1 MKKIIAFIIALILA
15 ASAIFSASL
24 STSAA
29 ESLSSIPAAYNSDTS
44 NLSYATS
51 VKDQGENLGNC
62 WAFAAIA
69 CCEAD
74 AIKNHGAKANEI
86 DLSEL
91 HLAYFSYNGAREGTG
106 DSVTSYQPFY
116 TFGGYSQLPVFTLS
130 SWIGLV
136 DEDVAPYSSLV
147 SNHSLTLNEDLMK
160 SEAEYYLHNAYFYDY
175 TSANISKIKKAIIDF
190 GAVQTAYY
198 SDDSYFNS
206 ATNSHY
212 TPNSYTSDH
221 AVAIVG
227 WNDSYSKDNFR
238 SSSRPYSN
246 GAWLVKNSWG
256 SDWGSNGYFWIS
268 YEDKSITSATAF
280 DVIPASEEKYDNN
293 YQHDGGISLSYL
305 SQENLSFANI
315 FTAKGNE
322 ELRSVGVT
330 VYEAQNA
337 SYELKIYLNPTTLSP
352 QKFNEGAPVYTQSGT
367 LTDSGFNTIE
377 LDETVILNKNDVFII
392 CFSTDANMA
401 CDASYAI
408 NNSSS
413 TLAYSTAGVLQNQT
427 YVSAGSGFYDVALQ
441 TGGSS
446 LYNARIKAFTKD
458 LILGEANFEALPT
471 ASTIKYGQSLS
482 SATLSGGS
490 VTDSLSG
497 KKIRGEWSF
506 KNKDIIPKNN
516 DTVAIIYTPDN
527 SHYKTIEK
535 TVKITVEADA
545 PKLTVSTDKQSYKS
559 GELLSVSAILK
570 NAHSPSLTDL
580 PAISYTYK
588 INNGAETPFTNSFFL
603 PDNLDG
609 VTITIKAITESIDGK
624 YISTSDLI
632 VLSIDDGEQSNNSS
646 PTLPSNNGSSGSA
659 SPINPSGSGQ
669 QNDASS
675 SNGTASLPNESGS
688 MPNGEVEN
696 SKSSYDDDRNNSPD
710 GDIDELSIGCSM
722 SVSLSALVTVCAIGA
737 FCSFKKRKGN

>member
-1 MKKIIAFIIALILA
+1 
-15 ASAIFSASL
+15 
-24 STSAA
+24 
-29 ESLSSIPAAYNSDTS
+29 
-44 NLSYATS
+44 
-51 VKDQGENLGNC
+51 
-62 WAFAAIA
+62 
-69 CCEAD
+69 
-74 AIKNHGAKANEI
+74 
-86 DLSEL
+86 
-91 HLAYFSYNGAREGTG
+91 
-106 DSVTSYQPFY
+106 
-116 TFGGYSQLPVFTLS
+116 
-130 SWIGLV
+130 
-136 DEDVAPYSSLV
+136 
-147 SNHSLTLNEDLMK
+147 
-160 SEAEYYLHNAYFYDY
+160 
-175 TSANISKIKKAIIDF
+175 
-190 GAVQTAYY
+190 
-198 SDDSYFNS
+198 
-206 ATNSHY
+206 
-212 TPNSYTSDH
+212 
-221 AVAIVG
+221 
-227 WNDSYSKDNFR
+227 
-238 SSSRPYSN
+238 
-246 GAWLVKNSWG
+246 
-256 SDWGSNGYFWIS
+256 
-268 YEDKSITSATAF
+268 
-280 DVIPASEEKYDNN
+280 
-293 YQHDGGISLSYL
+293 
-305 SQENLSFANI
+305 
-315 FTAKGNE
+315 
-322 ELRSVGVT
+322 
-330 VYEAQNA
+330 
-337 SYELKIYLNPTTLSP
+337 
-352 QKFNEGAPVYTQSGT
+352 
-367 LTDSGFNTIE
+367 
-377 LDETVILNKNDVFII
+377 
-392 CFSTDANMA
+392 MA

-413 TLAYSTAGVLQNQT
+413 TLAYSTVGVSQNQT

-527 SHYKTIEK
+527 SHYTTIEK

-545 PKLTVSTDKQSYKS
+545 PKLTISTDKQSYKS

-570 NAHSPSLTDL
+570 NAHSPSFTDL

-624 YISTSDLI
+624 YISASDLI

-675 SNGTASLPNESGS
+675 SNGTASLPNESGN
-688 MPNGEVEN
+688 MPNGEVEDN
-696 SKSSYDDDRNNSPD
+696 KSFYDDDRNNSPD

>member
-1 MKKIIAFIIALILA
+1 MKKGIAFIISLLLA
-15 ASAIFSASL
+15 ASAVFSVSL
-24 STSAA
+24 NTRAA
-29 ESLSSIPAAYNSDTS
+29 EASSVIPTEYNGNAS
-44 NLSYATS
+44 NVSYVTS

-74 AIKNHGAKANEI
+74 AIKNHGARANEI

-91 HLAYFSYNGAREGTG
+91 HLAYFSYHGAREGTG
-106 DSVTSYQPFY
+106 DSITSYQPFY

-147 SNHSLTLNEDLMK
+147 SNNALTLDSNLMK
-160 SEAEYYLHNAYFYDY
+160 SEPEYYLHNAYFYDY

-198 SDDSYFNS
+198 SSDSYFNS

-221 AVAIVG
+221 SVAIVG
-227 WNDSYSKDNFR
+227 WNDNYSTNNFR
-238 SSSRPYSN
+238 SSARPSSN

-352 QKFNEGAPVYTQSGT
+352 QKFNKGEPVYTQSGT

-377 LDETVILNKNDVFII
+377 LDETVILNENDVFII

-408 NNSSS
+408 NNDSSA
-413 TLAYSTAGVLQNQT
+413 LAYSTAGVLQNQT

-446 LYNARIKAFTKD
+446 LYNARIKAFTKN
-458 LILGEANFEALPT
+458 LTLGEAQFEALPT
-471 ASTIKYGQSLS
+471 ASALKYGQKLS

-506 KNKDIIPKNN
+506 KNKDIIPENN
-516 DTVAIIYTPDN
+516 DTVAIVFTPDN
-527 SHYKTIEK
+527 SHYEVIER
-535 TVKITVEADA
+535 TLKITVEADA
-545 PKLTVSTDKQSYKS
+545 PTLTINTDKQSYKS
-559 GELLSVSAILK
+559 GELLSVSAIFK
-570 NAHSPSLTDL
+570 NAHSSELTDL
-580 PAISYTYK
+580 PSITYTYK
-588 INNGAETPFTNSFFL
+588 INDGSEIPFTDSFFL

-609 VTITIKAITESIDGK
+609 VTIAIRAVTEAVEGK
-624 YISTSDLI
+624 YKPSSDLI
-632 VLSIDDGEQSNNSS
+632 VLSIDGDEQNNQSS
-646 PTLPSNNGSSGSA
+646 VTPNNNATTNQAPPTDPTPSGADSSTDKGSSTPTSKPDSDYA
-659 SPINPSGSGQ
+659 P
-669 QNDASS
+669 DA
-675 SNGTASLPNESGS
+675 PE
-688 MPNGEVEN
+688 
-696 SKSSYDDDRNNSPD
+696 D
-710 GDIDELSIGCSM
+710 DIDDLNIDCSM
-722 SVSLSALVTVCAIGA
+722 SVSLSTLLTICAIGA
-737 FCSFKKRKGN
+737 FCSFKKKKDN

>member
-1 MKKIIAFIIALILA
+1 
-15 ASAIFSASL
+15 
-24 STSAA
+24 
-29 ESLSSIPAAYNSDTS
+29 
-44 NLSYATS
+44 
-51 VKDQGENLGNC
+51 
-62 WAFAAIA
+62 
-69 CCEAD
+69 
-74 AIKNHGAKANEI
+74 
-86 DLSEL
+86 
-91 HLAYFSYNGAREGTG
+91 
-106 DSVTSYQPFY
+106 
-116 TFGGYSQLPVFTLS
+116 
-130 SWIGLV
+130 
-136 DEDVAPYSSLV
+136 
-147 SNHSLTLNEDLMK
+147 MK
-160 SEAEYYLHNAYFYDY
+160 SEPEYYLHNAYFYDY

-198 SDDSYFNS
+198 SSDSYFNS

-221 AVAIVG
+221 SVAIVG
-227 WNDSYSKDNFR
+227 WNDNYSKNNFR
-238 SSSRPYSN
+238 SSARPSSN

-268 YEDKSITSATAF
+268 YEDKSITSANAF

-352 QKFNEGAPVYTQSGT
+352 QKFNKGEPVYTQSGT

-377 LDETVILNKNDVFII
+377 LDETVILNENDVFII

-446 LYNARIKAFTKD
+446 LYNARIKAFTKN
-458 LILGEANFEALPT
+458 LTLGEAQFEALPT
-471 ASTIKYGQSLS
+471 ASALKYGQKLS

-506 KNKDIIPKNN
+506 KNKDIIPENN
-516 DTVAIIYTPDN
+516 DTVAIVFTPNN
-527 SHYKTIEK
+527 SQYEVIERAL
-535 TVKITVEADA
+535 KITVEADA
-545 PKLTVSTDKQSYKS
+545 PTLTINTDKQSYKS
-559 GELLSVSAILK
+559 GELLSVSAIFK
-570 NAHSPSLTDL
+570 NAHSSELTDL
-580 PAISYTYK
+580 PSITYTYK
-588 INNGAETPFTNSFFL
+588 INDGSEIPFTDSFFL

-609 VTITIKAITESIDGK
+609 VTIAIRAVTESVEGK
-624 YISTSDLI
+624 YKPSSDLI
-632 VLSIDDGEQSNNSS
+632 VLSIDDGDEQNNQSSVTPNNNATTNQAPPTDPTPSGANSS
-646 PTLPSNNGSSGSA
+646 TDKGSSTPTSKPDSDYA
-659 SPINPSGSGQ
+659 P
-669 QNDASS
+669 DA
-675 SNGTASLPNESGS
+675 PE
-688 MPNGEVEN
+688 
-696 SKSSYDDDRNNSPD
+696 D
-710 GDIDELSIGCSM
+710 DIDDLNIDCSM
-722 SVSLSALVTVCAIGA
+722 SVSLSTLVTVCAIGA
-737 FCSFKKRKGN
+737 FCSFKKKKDN